1 MDVDLAFS
9 PMFNTL
15 PIRRLG
21 LHRNPGDHVLAVAF
35 VALPDLTVE
44 VVEQR
49 YRAVSTLG
57 EGERPGEATVGFAW
71 DAFTAE
77 LVVDAEGVVLSYP
90 GVASRMP
97 GPAAAT
103 P

>member
-21 LHRNPGDHVLAVAF
+21 LHRNRGDHVIAVAF
-35 VALPDLTVE
+35 VSLPDLTVE

-49 YRAVSTLG
+49 YRTVSTLG
-57 EGERPGEATVGFAW
+57 EGEWPGQATVEFAW

-77 LVVDAEGVVLSYP
+77 IVVDAEGVVLSYP